1 MKKSKNKKSA
11 EEYME
16 DIMSFINQNPSGVTI
31 TDIAKGIDTSRVTV
45 GKYIALLIERQEVFF
60 KEIGAYK
67 LYFSSKSKL
76 VPRELIYSYFTGL
89 LSGLDAVIDNKD
101 KFKLIGK
108 AIAERT
114 NFPYG
119 SKFPEEVLPKNN
131 GESVIEFLK
140 FFGKMIPFVPFMY
153 RNKIRVET
161 KINKKEKKATYR
173 IGNIRD
179 LSGFMQNHFYI
190 MTSVIEYSI
199 RKKLDIAV
207 KCEVEEMD
215 FENNAVEISLDFI

>member
-1 MKKSKNKKSA
+1 MKKSKNKRTSKD
-11 EEYME
+11 YIE
-16 DIMSFINQNPSGVTI
+16 DILSYIGQNPSGVTI
-31 TDIAKGIDTSRVTV
+31 TDIANGIGTSRVTV
-45 GKYIALLIERQEVFF
+45 GKYIAILLERNEVFT

-67 LYFSSKSKL
+67 LYYSIESKL
-76 VPRELIYSYFTGL
+76 IPRELIYSYFTGL
-89 LSGLDAVIDNKD
+89 LSGLDEIVDD
-101 KFKLIGK
+101 KTKLKLIGK